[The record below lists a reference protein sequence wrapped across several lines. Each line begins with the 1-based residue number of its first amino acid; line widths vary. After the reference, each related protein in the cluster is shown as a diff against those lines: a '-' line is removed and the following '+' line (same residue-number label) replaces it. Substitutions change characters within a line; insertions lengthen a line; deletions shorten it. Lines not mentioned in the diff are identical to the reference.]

1 MTVCQFG
8 VYKFIDDDDV
18 DDDADVGAFCKV
30 VVEEGGVDDADA
42 DADAQEEEAEAIAVT
57 DDDDDGDESASAVD
71 DGVVVH
77 EDDVDDCCTG
87 RE

>member
-8 VYKFIDDDDV
+8 VYKFIDDDD
-18 DDDADVGAFCKV
+18 DEADVGAFCKV
-30 VVEEGGVDDADA
+30 VLEEGGVDDADA
-42 DADAQEEEAEAIAVT
+42 DAQEEAEAIAVT

-77 EDDVDDCCTG
+77 EDDVDGCCTG

>member
-8 VYKFIDDDDV
+8 VYKFIDDDD

-42 DADAQEEEAEAIAVT
+42 DAQEEAEAIAVT

-77 EDDVDDCCTG
+77 EDDVDGCCTG

>member
-8 VYKFIDDDDV
+8 VYKFIDDDD
-18 DDDADVGAFCKV
+18 DVGAFCKV
-30 VVEEGGVDDADA
+30 VLEEGGVDDADA

-77 EDDVDDCCTG
+77 EDDVDGCCTG